1 MKTSVE
7 ENSGDIEGGS
17 EEEGEK
23 GFLDFIADIEEN
35 SQKMT
40 EEITAMGSEMNEM
53 NLSIDGASNE
63 IQRVKDKSGNV
74 NASFVRNICRKL
86 SDPVDIFAGKLKNHV
101 SEVTRY

>member
-1 MKTSVE
+1 
-7 ENSGDIEGGS
+7 
-17 EEEGEK
+17 
-23 GFLDFIADIEEN
+23 
-35 SQKMT
+35 MT

-86 SDPVDIFAGKLKNHV
+86 SDPVDTFAGNLKKHV
-101 SEVTRY
+101 SEVTRYWGIVENSYLSLLDNQYA